1 MRHRLTSHLLQ
12 GQRRGSGHGAT
23 LEHLRAQGA
32 LLTLVLEDG
41 GVVHHGQERF
51 YAIPQTGENI
61 LKEQKKQKKQG
72 GLNERK
78 TVCCSAVQPQMLPSV
93 QMHSCRLFIC
103 SRLMQAKSHYVQH
116 GWTRGSL
123 SAGLLD

>member
-51 YAIPQTGENI
+51 YAIPQTGENV
-61 LKEQKKQKKQG
+61 LKEQKKKNKTG
-72 GLNERK
+72 GAERK
-78 TVCCSAVQPQMLPSV
+78 EDCLLQCRAAADAPQCSDA
-93 QMHSCRLFIC
+93 
-103 SRLMQAKSHYVQH
+103 
-116 GWTRGSL
+116 
-123 SAGLLD
+123 LL